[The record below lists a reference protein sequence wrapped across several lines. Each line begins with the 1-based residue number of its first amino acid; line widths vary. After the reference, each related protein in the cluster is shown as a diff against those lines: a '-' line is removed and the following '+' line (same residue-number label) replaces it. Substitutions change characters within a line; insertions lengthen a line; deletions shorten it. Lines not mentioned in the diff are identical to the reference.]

1 MSDLAF
7 EIDPARL
14 LADLRHLAT
23 FGKQGTGVTR
33 LAFSRPDVE
42 ARRWLRERMEEAGL
56 AAAIDD
62 VGNVIGEAPADGPA
76 ILIGSHSDSVPGGG
90 WLDGAMGVIYGI
102 EIARAVIEAGLA
114 ERCPVDAVAF
124 QDEESTYLPTL
135 GSRTLFGAVG
145 EDEISVARNI
155 DGHRLADAIAA
166 SGFAGNPP
174 RRLDPGRY
182 RAFLEAH
189 IEQGPRLEAM
199 ETRIGVVTAIVGIRR
214 FRVHIDGQAGHAGTV
229 PMAMRKDA
237 GAVAIGL
244 SGALL
249 EGFAALAG
257 PDTVWNIGSLTLT
270 PGAANVIPEAAE
282 IVVEI
287 RDTDPA
293 ILDSLE
299 DRLRALARD
308 HADRSGQEIAAHPH
322 ARHPAGGDG
331 PGPRRRDRGGGPGAR
346 RAACADAERRR
357 ARRDGALPLHA
368 VGDALRPLDRRAQPH
383 RHRGHVRG
391 GHRARLPRAG
401 RRRGADRGRLMFH
414 VKQRSTLL
422 TYPLSEEP
430 ALSDKIFACAKHR
443 CARRPV
449 SRPPGTQTA
458 GPARPARESGE
469 PAR

>member
-7 EIDPARL
+7 QIDPARL

-33 LAFSRPDVE
+33 LAFSRPDIE
-42 ARRWLRERMEEAGL
+42 ARQWLRGRMEEAGL

-62 VGNVIGEAPADGPA
+62 VGNVIGEAPAEGPA

-135 GSRTLFGAVG
+135 GSRTLLSAVG

-155 DGHRLADAIAA
+155 DGRRLSDAIAA
-166 SGFAGNPP
+166 SGFADNPP

-189 IEQGPRLEAM
+189 IEQGPRLEATG
-199 ETRIGVVTAIVGIRR
+199 TRIGVVTAIVGIRR
-214 FRVHIDGQAGHAGTV
+214 FRLHVDGQAGHAGTV

-244 SGALL
+244 SGAML
-249 EGFAALAG
+249 EAFAALAG
-257 PDTVWNIGSLTLT
+257 PDTVWNVGSLTLT

-299 DRLRALARD
+299 HRLRALARD
-308 HADRSGQEIAAHPH
+308 HADRSGQEIAALRTLDIPPAAMDAGLGDEIEAAARALGAPH
-322 ARHPAGGDG
+322 MRMPSGAGHDAMVLCRYMPAAMLFVPSIGGHSHTVIEDTSEDDIVLGCRVLAGAVARIAGG
-331 PGPRRRDRGGGPGAR
+331 
-346 RAACADAERRR
+346 
-357 ARRDGALPLHA
+357 
-368 VGDALRPLDRRAQPH
+368 
-383 RHRGHVRG
+383 
-391 GHRARLPRAG
+391 
-401 RRRGADRGRLMFH
+401 
-414 VKQRSTLL
+414 
-422 TYPLSEEP
+422 
-430 ALSDKIFACAKHR
+430 
-443 CARRPV
+443 
-449 SRPPGTQTA
+449 
-458 GPARPARESGE
+458 
-469 PAR
+469 